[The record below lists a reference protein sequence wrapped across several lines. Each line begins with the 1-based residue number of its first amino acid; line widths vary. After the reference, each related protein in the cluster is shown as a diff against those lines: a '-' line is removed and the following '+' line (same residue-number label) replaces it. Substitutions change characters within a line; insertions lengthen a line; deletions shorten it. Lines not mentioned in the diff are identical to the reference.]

1 MTRKRKRLVI
11 VLGAMAALGIGT
23 WLVLSALSDNI
34 ALFKTPSDIAQ
45 EKIAAGRR
53 FRIGGMVEEHSVA
66 RGPDGVTITF
76 RVTDLTR
83 SLPVSYR
90 GILPDLFREGQGVV
104 ANGQLDASGVFQAS
118 EILAKHDERYMP
130 PELAKA
136 MPQEAIDKMKQSG
149 IAREKATP

>member
-11 VLGAMAALGIGT
+11 VLGAMAALGIGA
-23 WLVLSALSDNI
+23 WLVLSALGDNI
-34 ALFKTPSDIAQ
+34 ALFRTPSDVAQ
-45 EKIAAGRR
+45 DVAQAKIQPGRR

-130 PELAKA
+130 PELAK
-136 MPQEAIDKMKQSG
+136 
-149 IAREKATP
+149 